1 MNHKTQAFI
10 LFIALSQLCA
20 CSPMN
25 TQFSCNATAG
35 DHCLSIEEVNAMT
48 ESHEEHQGNWRE
60 RVRVAPMKAE
70 NSRPKGTRLANNTQT
85 IWIAPWTDEHGI
97 RHQDDTL
104 YADASTPQK
113 RG

>member
-1 MNHKTQAFI
+1 MNHITPP
-10 LFIALSQLCA
+10 LCLGLSLLLLSA

-48 ESHEEHQGNWRE
+48 ESHEEHAGIWRE
-60 RVRVAPMKAE
+60 RVRVAPKNTRRSSMK
-70 NSRPKGTRLANNTQT
+70 SQQWTHNTQT
-85 IWIAPWTDEHGI
+85 IWVAPWTDKQGV

-104 YADASTPQK
+104 YAAIPSHIT

>member
-1 MNHKTQAFI
+1 
-10 LFIALSQLCA
+10 
-20 CSPMN
+20 MN

-48 ESHEEHQGNWRE
+48 ESHEEHAGVWRE
-60 RVRVAPMKAE
+60 RVHAVSIKKARTQLKL
-70 NSRPKGTRLANNTQT
+70 SGITSNTHT
-85 IWIAPWTDEHGI
+85 IWVAPWTDKQGI

-104 YADASTPQK
+104 YAVITTPSN

>member
-1 MNHKTQAFI
+1 MSHKKKI
-10 LFIALSQLCA
+10 LILALSLTHLSA
-20 CSPMN
+20 CSPVN

-48 ESHEEHQGNWRE
+48 ESHEEHAGRWRE
-60 RVRVAPMKAE
+60 RVRVMPKPDARTQSSAP
-70 NSRPKGTRLANNTQT
+70 RLARNTQT
-85 IWIAPWTDEHGI
+85 IWVAPWTDARGV

-104 YADASTPQK
+104 YADASTHIN